1 MYMVHVVIAV
11 FSSSRLPT
19 SNLALDNIH
28 YAFVKL
34 FSFVIRSSTTITI
47 STSTCSTGVLSPKY
61 NKLRCLTCVNT
72 VL

>member
-34 FSFVIRSSTTITI
+34 FSFVIRSSTT
-47 STSTCSTGVLSPKY
+47 LPYHK
-61 NKLRCLTCVNT
+61 
-72 VL
+72 